1 MHSQSSLENCLLIS
15 QARSNA
21 TMSKKDLT
29 QGTLFE
35 QPAKEKK
42 YLTIYGFYGR
52 DLWLGLVEN
61 KKKQGEEDLLFK
73 FMLGQ
78 RQGENLVSWLPVV
91 IRGKAAE
98 KFLEIMPELTAKDT
112 LSLRGVYQDRTRN
125 SRDAREFWAF
135 AIKKVERAE

>member
-1 MHSQSSLENCLLIS
+1 MD
-15 QARSNA
+15 
-21 TMSKKDLT
+21 KKVA

-35 QPAKEKK
+35 QTEKK

-98 KFLEIMPELTAKDT
+98 KFLDLIVEGLTAKDL

-125 SRDAREFWAF
+125 GRDAREFWAF